1 MDIRDIEDRINDL
14 NTELYRNRYRNE
26 SGVLSN
32 ISSPINMYNTQICN
46 DIMDEIKYL
55 TRLRDQYY
63 YSQQFNNQF
72 LYGKGNTTKCDIV
85 CEEVTTAIE
94 EFYKKNPNCNKD
106 IIIRNIDG
114 KYHVAIDNK
123 RDLKLKIILEDE

>member
-14 NTELYRNRYRNE
+14 NAELYRNRYRNE

-46 DIMDEIKYL
+46 DIMDEINYL
-55 TRLRDQYY
+55 TRLRNQYY

-72 LYGKGNTTKCDIV
+72 LYG
-85 CEEVTTAIE
+85 
-94 EFYKKNPNCNKD
+94 
-106 IIIRNIDG
+106 NIS
-114 KYHVAIDNK
+114 
-123 RDLKLKIILEDE
+123 